1 MCFRVTMC
9 IKINTNL
16 FNSQGLSTWSL
27 QHAQELTFLSPG
39 RGCHGPSTFPVCSS
53 CPRVW
58 VRTAHSK
65 SPWNEWDLSPHPLLH
80 SLTLQMCCPLATG
93 LASTERGTETDNT
106 VSFPLLKL
114 RAGENSP
121 TGWQARPFRSAN
133 WLLRL
138 KWHLCLIRQ
147 VILYIYVLKWM
158 NTHSSHFRYHAAV
171 PAPSSLLSQ
180 VILPRKLGPV
190 ERGNTLQRAT
200 GVSAGLLC
208 LCPTVSLPWEGRQG
222 SWEM

>member
-1 MCFRVTMC
+1 MILAACPGARVPITR
-9 IKINTNL
+9 
-16 FNSQGLSTWSL
+16 QGMPWS
-27 QHAQELTFLSPG
+27 QHAPSVLQLPKGLGENSPQQIPLKWV
-39 RGCHGPSTFPVCSS
+39 GPESS
-53 CPRVW
+53 P
-58 VRTAHSK
+58 
-65 SPWNEWDLSPHPLLH
+65 PHLH
-80 SLTLQMCCPLATG
+80 SLTLQMCSPSATG
-93 LASTERGTETDNT
+93 LASMERGTETNNA

-121 TGWQARPFRSAN
+121 TGWQARPFCSAN
-133 WLLRL
+133 WLLRP

-158 NTHSSHFRYHAAV
+158 NTHSSHFRYYAAV

-208 LCPTVSLPWEGRQG
+208 LCPTASLPWEGRQG

>member
-1 MCFRVTMC
+1 MPRSSGSCHQAGDAMVPAC
-9 IKINTNL
+9 
-16 FNSQGLSTWSL
+16 SQCAPAAQGFGWEQPTANPPEMSGTWV
-27 QHAQELTFLSPG
+27 LTP
-39 RGCHGPSTFPVCSS
+39 P
-53 CPRVW
+53 
-58 VRTAHSK
+58 
-65 SPWNEWDLSPHPLLH
+65 LH
-80 SLTLQMCCPLATG
+80 SLTLQMCSPSATG
-93 LASTERGTETDNT
+93 LASMERGTETDNA

-121 TGWQARPFRSAN
+121 TGWQARPFRSAD
-133 WLLRL
+133 WLLRP